1 MSTVRRLGAYSDSP
15 SSVSPIGPRQ
25 MDELDGNFFKT
36 LTAFYTNKKYFDL
49 DWNDDI
55 GYDIRDRLAKFI
67 EKFKLYNF
75 SELLNSYPSEGSP
88 FSDREGGVNKLLR
101 QIEQRFKSL
110 KENWGIFNR
119 SGKEEAYT
127 ELKGVILNYAMQKGF
142 GVKNNVITVR
152 ADSKSTDR
160 NSTGQPSTGQ
170 PSSRQTS
177 SSKTPSSVQPSS
189 VQPYSGEPY
198 SGEYQPPQRTYSVQP
213 SSREYQPSSSE
224 YQPSSREYQT
234 PRRQPPPQIYTGQ
247 PSSSEYQPSSREYQT
262 PRRQPSSSESYTRES
277 PSLQNSSAPR
287 RKITITPGERLI
299 KNTRQRGGKSRKSKK
314 RKNKKSKSRKSRSA
328 KLR

>member
-234 PRRQPPPQIYTGQ
+234 PRRQP
-247 PSSSEYQPSSREYQT
+247 
-262 PRRQPSSSESYTRES
+262 SSSESYTRES